1 MYTESID
8 VGRPPAD
15 EIELARACLRAAAG
29 VARRRGVR
37 EAFATPLY
45 ARIDIARDNEG
56 AACVLEAELFE
67 PSYFTRLDPRRP
79 AGRFASAVLRY
90 VA

>member
-15 EIELARACLRAAAG
+15 EIELARACLRATAG
-29 VARRRGVR
+29 VARRRGVQ
-37 EAFATPLY
+37 EAFAAPLH
-45 ARIDIARDNEG
+45 ARIDIARDNAG
-56 AACVLEAELFE
+56 TACVLEAELFE

-79 AGRFASAVLRY
+79 AASRPQC
-90 VA
+90 